1 MPQPS
6 ILVVEDHAAT
16 REALVRML
24 RAQGYSADGVATS
37 LECLELLNEDAEF
50 DLLIIDLVM
59 PSLSGFLLGRMARQR
74 RPGQPLLYISGY
86 RDALSEAEVER
97 AGAPVLAK
105 PMRMSEFIE
114 HVQRALEPGDQR
126 ALEED

>member
-1 MPQPS
+1 MPQSS

-24 RAQGYSADGVATS
+24 RAQDYSADGVETS
-37 LECLELLNEDAEF
+37 LECLKLLDEGAEF

-74 RPGQPLLYISGY
+74 RPGQHLLYISGY
-86 RDALSEAEVER
+86 REALSDAELEL

-114 HVQRALEPGDQR
+114 QVRRALEPGDQR
-126 ALEED
+126 AI

>member
-1 MPQPS
+1 MAQSS

-16 REALVRML
+16 REALVQML

-37 LECLELLNEDAEF
+37 LECLRLLDEGAGF

-74 RPGQPLLYISGY
+74 RPQQHLLYISGY
-86 RDALSEAEVER
+86 RDALSKDELDL

-105 PMRMSEFIE
+105 PMRMAEFIE
-114 HVQRALEPGDQR
+114 HVRQALETRDQR
-126 ALEED
+126 TI